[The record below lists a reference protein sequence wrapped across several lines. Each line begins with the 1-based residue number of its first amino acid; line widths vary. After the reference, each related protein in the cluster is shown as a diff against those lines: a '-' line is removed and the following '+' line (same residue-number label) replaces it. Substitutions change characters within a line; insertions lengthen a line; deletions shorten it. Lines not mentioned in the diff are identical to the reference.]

1 MGLKQEILNQA
12 VSVLPISPGVVLAA
26 DVPVRDAVEA
36 MREAKQGC
44 VVVVDDK
51 GRPEGK
57 FTEHQMAK
65 LLIEEP
71 DFLDKPVGKY
81 IREYWAQIR
90 QTEPIATLI
99 HKLQTYRQRHVI
111 VVDDEGKVLG
121 VVGQKG
127 LMVYL
132 ADQFPRLVKVQTM
145 GSKVA
150 MSDREGA

>member
-1 MGLKQEILNQA
+1 MGLKQEILSQA
-12 VSVLPISPGVVLAA
+12 VSTLPISPGVVLRA
-26 DVPVRDAVEA
+26 DVPVRDAVVA
-36 MREAKQGC
+36 MRQAKQGC
-44 VVVVDDK
+44 VVVVDEK

-57 FTEHQMAK
+57 FTEHQMAR

-90 QTEPIATLI
+90 RTEPIATLI

-111 VVDDEGKVLG
+111 VVDEDGKVLG

-132 ADQFPRLVKVQTM
+132 SEQFPRLVKVQSMDT
-145 GSKVA
+145 KVA
-150 MSDREGA
+150 MNDKEGA